1 MAFKYRKQSEAAVR
15 QEAEQS
21 GGGYASIF
29 IEGTKEF
36 KPKKGGE
43 YTIRVAPPTWGTDD
57 DPPTSYAHEVFVNFG
72 VGPDEEGFIS
82 RSRMGFDDDPVVEMH
97 DRLRQFGDEYVD
109 LLKEQKAKKR
119 RTMYVLVR
127 GEEELGWQ
135 AWAPGW
141 TIHRD
146 MAKASMSKR
155 KRTVK
160 FIDDPDNGYDVTFSR
175 ESSGF
180 GKFTID
186 EVDDES
192 SPIVDDPKRQKELLD
207 WLVEH
212 PLPDQYRIYS
222 YEEIKRRCDGQAN
235 KTEDEDDADP
245 DDVPQT
251 RMSARRQAAEH
262 PDPEHDDSH
271 GPPGPEDDDIPFD
284 AGADPVLE
292 DTASDIDD
300 ADADIDEPPPP
311 PPRAPKR
318 RGAKKTGGLRRPA
331 RARD

>member
-15 QEAEQS
+15 QEADQS

-29 IEGTKEF
+29 IDGTKEF
-36 KPKKGGE
+36 KPKKGCE
-43 YTIRVAPPTWGTDD
+43 YTIRPGPPTWGTDD

-72 VGPDEEGFIS
+72 VGPDDEGFIS

-97 DRLRQFGDEYVD
+97 DRLRQFGDEYAD
-109 LLKEQKAKKR
+109 LIKAQKAKKR
-119 RTMYVLVR
+119 RTMYVMVR

-175 ESSGF
+175 ESGGF

-186 EVDDES
+186 EVDDEP

-235 KTEDEDDADP
+235 KTDDEDNAE

-251 RMSARRQAAEH
+251 RTSARRQAEAH
-262 PDPEHDDSH
+262 PAADPE
-271 GPPGPEDDDIPFD
+271 PEGESVLDDDIPFD

-292 DTASDIDD
+292 GTASDIDD

-311 PPRAPKR
+311 PPKPPKR

-331 RARD
+331 RAKD